1 MAQPVATLLIEM
13 AADVAK
19 LTQDMN
25 QAKSVVGNAMKGI
38 EQQVDGARKAF
49 GFLATAIGVGSFTA
63 LIKGS
68 IDAADKLDE
77 MAERTGVAASE
88 LSRLEIA
95 FKLSGAGS
103 DVMEKAFIKLANT
116 MNTNSK
122 AIEQLGV
129 QTKNTDGTLR
139 SSTAVLRDV
148 ADRYAAMEDG
158 ARKTAIAGEIF
169 GEKLGPQLAGLL
181 NMGSRGLDEMAA
193 LTERLGMAMTDEGA
207 AAAAKF
213 NDTLDLLKMA
223 VGGVARQATSDLLPA
238 LTNIAIGMLD
248 AARNGTALAT
258 ASDLLTG
265 FMKSLFNGLLAVG
278 EGLNTVAVLATS
290 TWKAFWQAT
299 NGDFTKAINTIKI
312 GFYEVEANW
321 AKTGQTISDV
331 WTNATQTTVDSTL
344 TLLGEARKN
353 QQASLDTAEAQK
365 KMEEAAKKAQAEFDK
380 LSASL
385 DKATIAALA
394 ETAAGGKLTDAA
406 KLELEVR
413 AKLNDTTIKLTDAQ
427 RKEIETKL
435 AAAQAALNDRDA
447 QEKANEARKK
457 LTESL
462 GKEIAE
468 IEKQIKAQQESN
480 EEAGLS
486 RQQIGMLEVARLRDA
501 AAIATRNAQLRAES
515 GINDE
520 ITEQYRKQAE
530 GLNKL
535 ADEKEKGVHVQA
547 AKDAADEWKKTTEA
561 IENGLT
567 DALMRAFES
576 GKGFMEAFK
585 QTLKNAFKTLVLEP
599 TIRAIM
605 APISGALGGIFGGS
619 PAGAA
624 TGSAGGG
631 GGLLGSIGSIAGI
644 GGMVGSGLGYGLA
657 AYSAGGL
664 GLMGT
669 LTGAGSMISGG
680 IAAGSLG
687 SIAAGIGG
695 VLGALGPIALGIGL
709 LIKGFSRGP
718 KQTTGTGIEGGFL
731 GGEFSGQQYS
741 EWIKKGG
748 WFRSDKRGTDFNP
761 LAQELKS
768 QFDEAGAAIFAGASE
783 YGKIL
788 GLPVDQLRDVNYRI
802 RIQLTDDEEKNAAAI
817 ETALQGYRNSLAGA
831 FMETLLP
838 FQKAGEAIADTMER
852 LALLQGFSTDINN
865 LGGIFSRVATLSV
878 SAKEQLLEFAGGM
891 QAFVAQAQG
900 FVANYYSESERF
912 GIAAARIREQLA
924 AIGVTGDVSTRAE
937 FRKLIESTDISTEE
951 GRRQLAALL
960 ALSEQFAQ
968 VGSYLEQQG
977 MTLEELAEAAPQVEI
992 LKSILEDAEAQAEYA
1007 ARTANATEGI
1017 IDGISDM
1024 AELIRAAIAGSTEAI
1039 KRLQEIM
1046 EAGNA
1051 AIVAASRETST
1062 ILDSWDDNGAIV
1074 TTTTTP

>member
-1 MAQPVATLLIEM
+1 M
-13 AADVAK
+13 
-19 LTQDMN
+19 
-25 QAKSVVGNAMKGI
+25 
-38 EQQVDGARKAF
+38 
-49 GFLATAIGVGSFTA
+49 
-63 LIKGS
+63 
-68 IDAADKLDE
+68 
-77 MAERTGVAASE
+77 
-88 LSRLEIA
+88 
-95 FKLSGAGS
+95 
-103 DVMEKAFIKLANT
+103 
-116 MNTNSK
+116 
-122 AIEQLGV
+122 
-129 QTKNTDGTLR
+129 
-139 SSTAVLRDV
+139 
-148 ADRYAAMEDG
+148 
-158 ARKTAIAGEIF
+158 
-169 GEKLGPQLAGLL
+169 
-181 NMGSRGLDEMAA
+181 
-193 LTERLGMAMTDEGA
+193 
-207 AAAAKF
+207 
-213 NDTLDLLKMA
+213 
-223 VGGVARQATSDLLPA
+223 
-238 LTNIAIGMLD
+238 
-248 AARNGTALAT
+248 
-258 ASDLLTG
+258 
-265 FMKSLFNGLLAVG
+265 
-278 EGLNTVAVLATS
+278 
-290 TWKAFWQAT
+290 
-299 NGDFTKAINTIKI
+299 
-312 GFYEVEANW
+312 
-321 AKTGQTISDV
+321 
-331 WTNATQTTVDSTL
+331 
-344 TLLGEARKN
+344 
-353 QQASLDTAEAQK
+353 
-365 KMEEAAKKAQAEFDK
+365 EAATKKAQAEFEK

-385 DKATIAALA
+385 DKATVAALA
-394 ETAAGGKLTDAA
+394 EVDAGKKLTDAQ

-413 AKLNDTTIKLTDAQ
+413 AKLNDTTLKLTDAQ
-427 RKEIETKL
+427 RKEIESKL

-447 QEKANEARKK
+447 QTAAIEARKK
-457 LTESL
+457 LTETL

-486 RQQIGMLEVARLRDA
+486 RQQIGLLEVARLRDA
-501 AAIATRNAQLRAES
+501 ASIATRNAQLRLES

-535 ADEKEKGVHVQA
+535 ADEKEKGVHLEA
-547 AKDAADEWKKTTEA
+547 AKEAADEWKKTTEA

-605 APISGALGGIFGGS
+605 APISGALGGIFGGGT
-619 PAGAA
+619 AGAA
-624 TGSAGGG
+624 TGGGG
-631 GGLLGSIGSIAGI
+631 GGGGGILGNIGSIAGI

-768 QFDEAGAAIFAGASE
+768 QFDEAGAAIFQGASE

-802 RIQLTDDEEKNAAAI
+802 RVQLTDDEKKNAEAI
-817 ETALQGYRNSLAGA
+817 EFALEGYRNSLAGA
-831 FMETLLP
+831 FAEMLAP
-838 FQKAGEAIADTMER
+838 FQKGGEALADTLER
-852 LALLQGFSTDINN
+852 LALLQGFSQDINN

-891 QAFVAQAQG
+891 QAFVQQAQS

-912 GIAAARIREQLA
+912 GIAAARIKEQLA
-924 AIGVTGDVSTRAE
+924 AIGITQDVNTRAE
-937 FRKLIESTDISTEE
+937 FRKLIEATDVSTEE

-960 ALSEQFAQ
+960 ALADQFAQ
-968 VGSYLEQQG
+968 VGGYLEQQG
-977 MTLEELAEAAPQVEI
+977 TTLEELAKAAPQVEI
-992 LKSILEDAEAQAEYA
+992 LKNILDDAEAQAEYA
-1007 ARTANATEGI
+1007 ERTANATENI
-1017 IDGISDM
+1017 VNSVHDM
-1024 AELIRAAIAGSTEAI
+1024 AALISAAIAGSTEAI

-1046 EAGNA
+1046 ESGQA
-1051 AIVAASRETST
+1051 AIVAATRENTN

-1074 TTTTTP
+1074 TTPETP